1 MELSKYE
8 YQEKFSLCAMD
19 NDIVALEKIH
29 LSLIKQRKVMDRW
42 FDKYLDM
49 FDRKMNPEE
58 TDTPVWKLYKSKSRE
73 YSELNEVITTANAYI
88 NKLKSI

>member
-8 YQEKFSLCAMD
+8 YQEKFSLCAID
-19 NDIVALEKIH
+19 RDIVALEKIR
-29 LSLIKQRKVMDRW
+29 LSLIKQRKAMDRW

-88 NKLKSI
+88 NKLKNV

>member
-58 TDTPVWKLYKSKSRE
+58 TDTPVWKLYKTKSRE

-88 NKLKSI
+88 NKLKSL

>member
-8 YQEKFSLCAMD
+8 YQEKFSLCVMD
-19 NDIVALEKIH
+19 KDITALEKIH
-29 LSLIKQRKVMDRW
+29 LSLIKQRKLMDRW

-58 TDTPVWKLYKSKSRE
+58 TDTPVWKLYKAKSRE

-88 NKLKSI
+88 NKLKNV

>member
-19 NDIVALEKIH
+19 NDIAALEKIH